1 LDLPGAW
8 LVAGVLTFQTT
19 IRLQTFIRDSLVSC
33 QRRSYA
39 VLSQSN
45 VYEGRLAPLWLVA
58 ALVPMVVSQVL
69 RLQQSDAATWIC
81 WDYAGRIGG
90 LAVLGAIPS
99 ARTVAFRWE
108 RLRISLWEV
117 AAWIIVIVLTDHYF
131 CGWIRRLINTALPAT
146 VLGHYPE
153 PHGLLYFIDAVFG
166 LVLVAYSEEIVFRRC
181 ARNAF
186 QTYLS
191 DGSALIVVTSILFAA
206 YHWWTGIGNIV
217 EAALIGILL
226 MLFYRRSCAL
236 WPVVLGHYLTD
247 VVDFAL

>member
-1 LDLPGAW
+1 MSGHL
-8 LVAGVLTFQTT
+8 
-19 IRLQTFIRDSLVSC
+19 
-33 QRRSYA
+33 RRSGWWLP
-39 VLSQSN
+39 LSRWWYRKSC
-45 VYEGRLAPLWLVA
+45 E
-58 ALVPMVVSQVL
+58 
-69 RLQQSDAATWIC
+69 LQQSDAATWIC
-81 WDYAGRIGG
+81 WDYAGRFGG

-131 CGWIRRLINTALPAT
+131 CGWIRRLINTTLPAT

-226 MLFYRRSCAL
+226 MLFYSRSCAL